1 MPRAL
6 ADNIRLHGDR
16 PCGAMQLET
25 AIRFARTSRQGLHF
39 FVFRIAE
46 GKGICEAKNSTQRGI
61 LSNVHPGREEAFI
74 LTIGRSCL
82 FRRGYRTEGKVQI
95 EVVSIPVIVLE
106 G

>member
-1 MPRAL
+1 MEIGRAE
-6 ADNIRLHGDR
+6 
-16 PCGAMQLET
+16 PCNLKL
-25 AIRFARTSRQGLHF
+25 RFGSREHHDKVCIF